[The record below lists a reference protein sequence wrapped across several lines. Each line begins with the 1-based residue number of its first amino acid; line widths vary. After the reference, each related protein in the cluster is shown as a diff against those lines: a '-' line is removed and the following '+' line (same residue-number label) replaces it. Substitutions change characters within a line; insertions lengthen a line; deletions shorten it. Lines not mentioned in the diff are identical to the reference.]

1 MKAATLSKRIQK
13 LIDLDVNAYH
23 IYQTLRYEG
32 LRVYCF
38 GSYYT
43 SNGVCF
49 FVTDSGDV
57 KQEILKTYP

>member
-1 MKAATLSKRIQK
+1 MKATTLSKRIQK
-13 LIDLDVNAYH
+13 LIDLDVSAYH
-23 IYQTLRYEG
+23 IYQILRYEG
-32 LRVYCF
+32 LRVYRF

-57 KQEILKTYP
+57 EQGISKTYP